1 MEEGKQQPKEI
12 SPGIWLHKEHEEYT
26 KDPSAIELSVWKVE
40 ITTMSI
46 VEFETNF
53 EDSENIKLEGSNGEL
68 KTSVEIGPFETKEI
82 ARIVLYPNPKIKSKF
97 KLTLKVPSQS
107 FLK

>member
-82 ARIVLYPNPKIKSKF
+82 ARIRNP
-97 KLTLKVPSQS
+97 LLV
-107 FLK
+107 